1 MDAEKIGGIKMKK
14 TYSVRVTYT
23 GEIEAEDKDELE
35 EKLWVLHTLF
45 GKPYEDYLF
54 EAEEVDIQED

>member
-1 MDAEKIGGIKMKK
+1 MKK

-35 EKLWVLHTLF
+35 EKLWVVHKLF
-45 GKPYEDYLF
+45 GAPYEDYLF

>member
-1 MDAEKIGGIKMKK
+1 MKK

-23 GEIEAEDKDELE
+23 GEKEAEDKDELE

-54 EAEEVDIQED
+54 EAEEVDIQEESE